1 MCRAI
6 GAFGAALVEP
16 GQGVLT
22 HCNAGGLATA
32 DYGTALAVMF
42 AAHEQ
47 GKAIHVYADETRPL
61 LQGARLTAWEL
72 QRHGIDVTLI
82 CDSMAGQVMREGKVQ
97 VEITGADRIAANG

>member
-1 MCRAI
+1 MRSPTRTGRC
-6 GAFGAALVEP
+6 AARSAASAPGLIAP

-32 DYGTALAVMF
+32 DYGTALAVIF

-47 GKAIHVYADETRPL
+47 GKAVQVFADETRPL

-72 QRHGIDVTLI
+72 QRRGVPVT
-82 CDSMAGQVMREGKVQ
+82 
-97 VEITGADRIAANG
+97 